1 MATQQQQPTHIKR
14 KTPERST
21 LDTDLARVAWY
32 AGLGALVALEVVEWP
47 IAALL
52 AGSHFIEHNAR
63 DGIVKQL
70 TEGLEEGI

>member
-1 MATQQQQPTHIKR
+1 MATQQEQPSRSTR
-14 KTPERST
+14 QTPERST

-52 AGSHFIEHNAR
+52 AATHFIEHNAR
-63 DGIVKQL
+63 DGIVRQL

>member
-1 MATQQQQPTHIKR
+1 MATGHEQPTQSGR
-14 KTPERST
+14 QTPERST
-21 LDTDLARVAWY
+21 FDTDVARVAWY
-32 AGLGALVALEVVEWP
+32 AGLRAIVALEVIERP

-52 AGSHFIEHNAR
+52 AATHFIEHNAR

>member
-1 MATQQQQPTHIKR
+1 MAAKQEQPSRRTR
-14 KTPERST
+14 QTPERST

-32 AGLGALVALEVVEWP
+32 AGLGALVAFEVVEWP

-52 AGSHFIEHNAR
+52 AATHFIEHNAR
-63 DGIVKQL
+63 DGIVRQL

>member
-1 MATQQQQPTHIKR
+1 MATQHEQARRSTRQTL
-14 KTPERST
+14 ERST

-32 AGLGALVALEVVEWP
+32 AGLGALVALEVIEWP

-52 AGSHFIEHNAR
+52 ATSHFIEHNAR
-63 DGIVKQL
+63 YAIVKQL

>member
-1 MATQQQQPTHIKR
+1 MATRQEQPAGTKR
-14 KTPERST
+14 QTPERST

-32 AGLGALVALEVVEWP
+32 AGLGALVAFEVVEWP

-52 AGSHFIEHNAR
+52 AATHFIEHNAR

>member
-1 MATQQQQPTHIKR
+1 MATQQKQPTHSAR
-14 KTPERST
+14 QRPARST

-32 AGLGALVALEVVEWP
+32 AGLGTMVALDVIEWP

-52 AGSHFIEHNAR
+52 AASHFIEHNAR
-63 DGIVKQL
+63 RAIVKQL

>member
-1 MATQQQQPTHIKR
+1 MATQHEQARRSTRQ
-14 KTPERST
+14 TPERST

-52 AGSHFIEHNAR
+52 AASHFIEHNAR
-63 DGIVKQL
+63 HAIVKQL

>member
-1 MATQQQQPTHIKR
+1 MATQQEQPTHSTR
-14 KTPERST
+14 QTPERST
-21 LDTDLARVAWY
+21 LDPDLARVAWY

-52 AGSHFIEHNAR
+52 AASHIIEHNAR
-63 DGIVKQL
+63 HAIVKQL

>member
-1 MATQQQQPTHIKR
+1 MATQHEQPRRSTR
-14 KTPERST
+14 QTPERST

-52 AGSHFIEHNAR
+52 AASHFIEHNAR
-63 DGIVKQL
+63 HAIVKQL